1 MQKLN
6 LEKVKKGNIT
16 YSRVTAQR
24 ALENV
29 IQRIEKANNKKDFIY
44 KITKAVLFG
53 SYINSDKDKVGDLDI
68 ALYIELKDKSKD
80 EIEQNFERARTSINY
95 VPFLMRFIYGK
106 EEVFRYIKD
115 KKRVLQLHYGNKV
128 DEDAKN
134 CNEPISYIYIDKH
147 KVIYEWR

>member
-6 LEKVKKGNIT
+6 LEKAKKSNIT
-16 YSRVTAQR
+16 YSRATAQR

-29 IQRIEKANNKKDFIY
+29 IQRIEKANNKKEFIY

-53 SYINSDKDKVGDLDI
+53 SYINSNKEKVGDLDI

-80 EIEQNFERARTSINY
+80 EIEQNFARAKTSINY

-106 EEVFRYIKD
+106 EEVFRYVKD

-134 CNEPISYIYIDKH
+134 FNEQISYIYIDKH
-147 KVIYEWR
+147 KVIY

>member
-68 ALYIELKDKSKD
+68 ALYIELNKILK
-80 EIEQNFERARTSINY
+80 EQE
-95 VPFLMRFIYGK
+95 
-106 EEVFRYIKD
+106 
-115 KKRVLQLHYGNKV
+115 LQ
-128 DEDAKN
+128 
-134 CNEPISYIYIDKH
+134 
-147 KVIYEWR
+147 

>member
-134 CNEPISYIYIDKH
+134 FNEPISYIYINKH